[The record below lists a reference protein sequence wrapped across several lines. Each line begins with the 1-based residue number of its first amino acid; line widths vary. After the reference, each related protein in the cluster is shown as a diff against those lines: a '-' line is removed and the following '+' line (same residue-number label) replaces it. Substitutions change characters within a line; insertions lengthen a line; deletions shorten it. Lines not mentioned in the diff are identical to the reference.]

1 MTLLSNSRR
10 IPQKSAIQNRITVAF
25 PNIKPLRITLGSSV
39 PLKNRC
45 WLYRSPNLRRC
56 DWARAGRKIPM
67 NERVR
72 SSRTWHADYQ
82 MALWL
87 SQVVIQLRFIRWIPE
102 LSKRLFW
109 FAVFTSSV
117 MFLHFLATVES
128 VKVTPRTKGWVR
140 AQSIAV
146 RVRGNNRNRWSKF
159 VESCI
164 QTQSA

>member
-1 MTLLSNSRR
+1 MEMTLLSNSLR
-10 IPQKSAIQNRITVAF
+10 IPQKSAIQNRFTVAF

-56 DWARAGRKIPM
+56 DWTRAGRKMTM

-87 SQVVIQLRFIRWIPE
+87 SQVVIQLRFRWIPE

-109 FAVFTSSV
+109 FSLFTSFIRHVSA
-117 MFLHFLATVES
+117 LS
-128 VKVTPRTKGWVR
+128 GYSWIGKGNAKNER
-140 AQSIAV
+140 MGQSITV
-146 RVRGNNRNRWSKF
+146 RVRGNNRNRWFKF